1 MELTTAYILS
11 QVFTI
16 ITYVL
21 LGITYYAKNRKA
33 VLVIS
38 FLSVAANGIAY
49 IFLNAWTGLAMCIVA
64 LVRNIIFLV
73 DEKKNGKRNNINKTD
88 IVILIILYAIS
99 IISAMFTYDGFFSLL
114 SVFATMLYTYSV
126 WQKNTTTYKLLGI
139 PIGILWI
146 AYNIYIF
153 SIFGIILETIL
164 LICSI
169 SGYILEKN
177 SKQKVNN

>member
-1 MELTTAYILS
+1 M
-11 QVFTI
+11 VI
-16 ITYVL
+16 I
-21 LGITYYAKNRKA
+21 
-33 VLVIS
+33 
-38 FLSVAANGIAY
+38 
-49 IFLNAWTGLAMCIVA
+49 
-64 LVRNIIFLV
+64 
-73 DEKKNGKRNNINKTD
+73 
-88 IVILIILYAIS
+88 
-99 IISAMFTYDGFFSLL
+99 TYDGFFSLL
-114 SVFATMLYTYSV
+114 SVFATMLYTYFV

>member
-1 MELTTAYILS
+1 MELTTNYILS

-16 ITYVL
+16 INYAL
-21 LGITYYAKNRKA
+21 LGVTYYAKNRKA
-33 VLVIS
+33 VLIIS
-38 FLSVAANGIAY
+38 FLSVTANGIAY
-49 IFLNAWTGLAMCIVA
+49 IFLNAWTGFAMCIVA

-73 DEKKNGKRNNINKTD
+73 DEKKNGKRDNINKTD
-88 IVILIILYAIS
+88 IMILIVLYAIS
-99 IISAMFTYDGFFSLL
+99 IISAIFTYDGFFSLL

-126 WQKNTTTYKLLGI
+126 WQKDTKTYKLLGI

-169 SGYILEKN
+169 SGYILEIK
-177 SKQKVNN
+177 SHHKINN